1 MLMLLA
7 IKALINLNGPGHYLH
22 WGFIQLSV
30 GNALVIALMVVVFLG
45 AIFVPFHGQRGRK
58 P

>member
-1 MLMLLA
+1 MLLA